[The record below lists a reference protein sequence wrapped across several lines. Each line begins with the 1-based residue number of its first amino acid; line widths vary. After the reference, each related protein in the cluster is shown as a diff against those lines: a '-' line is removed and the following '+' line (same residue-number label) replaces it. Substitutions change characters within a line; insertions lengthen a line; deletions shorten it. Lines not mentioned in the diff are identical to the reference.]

1 MATSKASRSGKRSD
15 PATTRGDQPGNTAPH
30 HALLSSVNPYTGQT
44 LKTYPEMPVEDLD
57 AAIAVAH
64 DRFPRWRRLGFS
76 ERATFLRNA
85 AALCRERREDLA
97 KLMSLEMGKRIA
109 EGREEVE
116 LCARIFEYYA
126 ARGEEFLRPQT
137 LPSPLGD
144 GTLLNEPLGVLF
156 GIQPWNYPCYQV
168 IRFAAPN
175 LMGGNVVLMKHS
187 SSVPQCAEALEVLFR
202 DAEFPAG
209 TYSNLMITAGSS
221 YRVIDDD
228 RVQGVSFTG
237 SDASGARVADRAGRN
252 VKKTIME
259 LGGSDP
265 FVVLDDADMNLTI
278 DRGVFGKMTN
288 MGQSC
293 VAAKRFIL
301 LQSQSDEFV
310 DRFRERLAALKMGDP
325 LDESTGVAPLSSVNA
340 AARLEDQVKRS
351 VAGGAQVVL
360 GGKRPDPKSAFF
372 EPTILTNVKKGTPA
386 YDEELFGPVASVMVV
401 PDEAAAI
408 AVANDT
414 KYGLGG
420 SVYSRDLEHGRRV
433 ADQIDA
439 GMVYVNHPA
448 WIYEDM
454 PFGGIKKSGY
464 GRETGPLGILEFM
477 NRKVFRAP
485 SIVHKNF

>member
-1 MATSKASRSGKRSD
+1 MATSTTSRFGERGD
-15 PATTRGDQPGNTAPH
+15 AATARGDQSGHTAPRVV
-30 HALLSSVNPYTGQT
+30 LSSVNPYNGQT
-44 LKTYPEMPVEDLD
+44 LKTYFEMSADEVDD
-57 AAIAVAH
+57 AIAKAH
-64 DRFPRWRRLGFS
+64 EYFPIWRGVPLS
-76 ERATFLRNA
+76 YRATLLRRA
-85 AALCRERREDLA
+85 AALCRDRVEELA
-97 KLMSLEMGKRIA
+97 RLMTLEMGKRIA
-109 EGREEVE
+109 EGREEVA

-126 ARGEEFLRPQT
+126 DRGVEFLRPQT

-168 IRFAAPN
+168 VRFAAPN
-175 LMGGNVVLMKHS
+175 LMAGNVVLMKHS
-187 SSVPQCAEALEVLFR
+187 SSVPQCAEALDLLFR
-202 DAEFPAG
+202 DASFPAG
-209 TYSNLMITAGSS
+209 AYTNLVVTARPSN
-221 YRVIDDD
+221 RVIDDD

-237 SDASGARVADRAGRN
+237 SDASGAQVADRAGRN

-265 FVVLDDADMNLTI
+265 FVVLEDADMNLTI

-301 LQSQSDEFV
+301 LQSVSDEFV
-310 DRFRERLAALKMGDP
+310 DRFTERLAALKMGDP
-325 LDESTGVAPLSSVNA
+325 LDESTGVAPLSSVDA
-340 AARLEDQVKRS
+340 AAKLEDQVNRS
-351 VAGGAQVVL
+351 IAGGARVIL
-360 GGKRPDPKSAFF
+360 GGKRLNPDSAFF
-372 EPTILTNVKKGTPA
+372 EPTILTNVRKGTPA
-386 YDEELFGPVASVMVV
+386 YDEELFGPVAAVMVV
-401 PDEAAAI
+401 PDEDTAI

-420 SVYSRDLEHGRRV
+420 SVYTHDLERGRRV

-439 GMVYVNHPA
+439 GMVFVNHPA

-464 GRETGPLGILEFM
+464 GRETGPLGIQEFV
-477 NRKVFRAP
+477 NKKLFRAP
-485 SIVHKNF
+485 ETVHKNF